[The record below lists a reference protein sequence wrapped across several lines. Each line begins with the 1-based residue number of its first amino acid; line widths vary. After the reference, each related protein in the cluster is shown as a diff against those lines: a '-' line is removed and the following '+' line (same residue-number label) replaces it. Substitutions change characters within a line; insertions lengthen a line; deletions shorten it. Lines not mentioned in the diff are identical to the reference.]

1 MAEAKK
7 KTAKKP
13 AKKADKKPEKKARWS
28 SVKRRERDLKKND
41 KVDKPRWTIYSKKV
55 KELKE
60 ELRKKRRARKANR
73 LMLVEK
79 GVIKQK

>member
-7 KTAKKP
+7 KSVKKP

-28 SVKRRERDLKKND
+28 SVKRRERDLAKKD

-60 ELRKKRRARKANR
+60 DLRKKRRKRKANYK
-73 LMLVEK
+73 MLVEK